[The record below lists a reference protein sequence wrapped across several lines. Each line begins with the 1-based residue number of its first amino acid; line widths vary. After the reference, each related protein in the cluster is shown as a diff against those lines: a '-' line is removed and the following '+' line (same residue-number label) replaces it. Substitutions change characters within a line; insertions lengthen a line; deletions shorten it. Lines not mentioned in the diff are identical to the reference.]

1 MTSIIIV
8 IALLSMLFCHIVDD
22 YYLQGFL
29 ASAKQRSWWVKNA
42 PDELYKHDYI
52 MALAE
57 HAFSWCFMVHL
68 PCLVCLV
75 CNYICFSPFLLI
87 ASFLLNALI
96 HAVIDDMK
104 ANKRK
109 INLVQDQI
117 IHIAQV
123 VIVWVLF
130 FVI

>member
-1 MTSIIIV
+1 MTNTIIV

-68 PCLVCLV
+68 PCFACLV

-87 ASFLLNALI
+87 ASFLLNAVI

-109 INLVQDQI
+109 INLVQDQV

-123 VIVWVLF
+123 IIIWVLF